1 MPPCASGPVFTVNR
15 PSLNGAACALAG
27 VGNLKAAAAT
37 PAAVPAIIVRREI
50 LRAIAVLPECP
61 RGVLRTALLGHFIY
75 GNRSWAYFGAFADIC
90 ALSAVSSSFRRS
102 PDVKPGL
109 RVVASHTSLWCRT
122 HPHFTACL
130 R

>member
-15 PSLNGAACALAG
+15 PSLNGAACAIAG

-75 GNRSWAYFGAFADIC
+75 GNRSRAHRSLSQPHAPCRPCHHRSGA
-90 ALSAVSSSFRRS
+90 RRM
-102 PDVKPGL
+102 
-109 RVVASHTSLWCRT
+109 
-122 HPHFTACL
+122 
-130 R
+130 